1 MMLVDSHCH
10 LDFPDFE
17 GEVDG
22 VIERARHAGVGLM
35 LTVSTTLKSFERGLD
50 IAKRHDCVFCSLGV
64 HPHEVDAEVKVELGR
79 LIELADHP
87 KVVGIGE
94 TGLDF
99 HYVHSSREGQEA
111 SFRTHIAA
119 ARETGLP
126 LIVHSRD
133 ADEDTL
139 RILREEQKN
148 GDAYRGVFHCFGGSR
163 DLANAAIDL
172 GFHISFSGILTFKK
186 ADAVREVARSLPV
199 ERLLVE
205 TDSPYLAPVPCR
217 GRRNEP
223 ALVTHVAAV
232 AAELKEI
239 EPEALAD
246 QTTKN
251 FLALFNKIPELA
263 CV

>member
-1 MMLVDSHCH
+1 MLVDSHCH

-22 VIERARHAGVGLM
+22 VVERARRAGVGLM
-35 LTVSTTLKSFERGLD
+35 LTVGTTLKRFERVLE
-50 IAKRHDCVFCSLGV
+50 IAERHDCVFCSLGV
-64 HPHEVDAEVKVELGR
+64 HPHEADIEGEVALDR
-79 LIELADHP
+79 LIDLANHP

-99 HYVHSSREGQEA
+99 HYGHSSREGQEA

-126 LIVHSRD
+126 LILHTRD

-139 RILREEQKN
+139 RILREERKN
-148 GDAYRGVFHCFGGSR
+148 GAYRGVFHCFGGSR
-163 DLANAAIDL
+163 ELANAAIDL

-186 ADAVREVARSLPV
+186 ANAVREVARRLPV

-205 TDSPYLAPVPCR
+205 TDSPYLAPVPYR

-232 AAELKEI
+232 AAEMKEI
-239 EPEALAD
+239 EPEAFAA

-251 FLALFNKIPELA
+251 FLALFNKIPESA
-263 CV
+263 CA